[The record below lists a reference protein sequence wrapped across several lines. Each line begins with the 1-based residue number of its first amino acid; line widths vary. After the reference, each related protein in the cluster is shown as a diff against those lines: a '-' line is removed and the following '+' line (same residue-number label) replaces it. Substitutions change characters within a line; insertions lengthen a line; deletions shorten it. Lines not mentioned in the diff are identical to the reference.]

1 MVVQLYSVCELK
13 EEGTTKYMRREQA
26 NRGSRSLDKGT
37 PALVIPIHLCINQ
50 TSQQMLSELM
60 YKNEPLC
67 SIDRSLCSH
76 CVVLIGVNLCGLCGP
91 SPYQYNITSTGK
103 FFVKELVHL

>member
-1 MVVQLYSVCELK
+1 MQSLGTEAISTDPDVTEITVAQLYSVCELK

-60 YKNEPLC
+60 YKNEPT
-67 SIDRSLCSH
+67 SH
-76 CVVLIGVNLCGLCGP
+76 CVVLIGHFAAIV
-91 SPYQYNITSTGK
+91 
-103 FFVKELVHL
+103 